1 MFTPETPLLTLL
13 AGLALLLVGRRLFW
27 LFVGLTGFFTVYR
40 WFEPYP
46 AGPTATPSMRWVLA
60 ILAGIV
66 GILLAIFLQKFA
78 VALAGFFAGGW
89 FALQFLGLQL
99 SHARGADLV
108 IFVIAGVIAAIL
120 ALAVFNLALIIL
132 SSLAGADL
140 IVEALRPGPNLARI
154 ILIGLAVVGIAVQ
167 MGITARRRR
176 E

>member
-1 MFTPETPLLTLL
+1 MIGPETPLLTLL

-27 LFVGLTGFFTVYR
+27 LFVGLVGFFTVYR

-46 AGPTATPSMRWVLA
+46 SAAPNVRWVLA

-99 SHARGADLV
+99 SHTRGADLLV
-108 IFVIAGVIAAIL
+108 FVIAGVIAAIL
-120 ALAVFNLALIIL
+120 AMAVFNFALIVL

-140 IVEALRPGPNLARI
+140 IVEALRPGPELARI
-154 ILIGLAVVGIAVQ
+154 ALIGLVIVGIAVQ

-176 E
+176 RAE